1 MQEEVLSIPV
11 KRNTPRVRDAEL
23 CMTRELFGARAVAEE
38 ATVGGTHRP
47 VNRLHVAVQKHALGH
62 VNRPGGIHAKR
73 RDRVVRIV
81 IVKPA
86 QQHFLGVV
94 LIIAIGVAQENKAA
108 ALRHVYTIMR
118 DFKPHRDVQ
127 VTGKYR
133 LLVGLSVVV
142 RVLQDQQLILRLRI
156 ADAVVRIARHR
167 SHP

>member
-1 MQEEVLSIPV
+1 MQEEVLPISV
-11 KRNTPRVRDAEL
+11 KRNAPRIRDAEL
-23 CMTRELFGARAVAEE
+23 RMAREFLGARTVAEKP
-38 ATVGGTHRP
+38 AVGTAHGAVH
-47 VNRLHVAVQKHALGH
+47 RLHVTVKKHALGH
-62 VNRPGGIHAKR
+62 VNCPGCIHAKR

-86 QQHFLGVV
+86 QQHLLGVILV
-94 LIIAIGVAQENKAA
+94 IAIGIAQKNKTAT
-108 ALRHVYTIMR
+108 LRHVHAVMR
-118 DFKPHRDVQ
+118 DLKPHRDVQ
-127 VTGKYR
+127 VTGKHR